1 MKEEERNNGNKIK
14 SLCWQS
20 MYEYTKLLFEKSD
33 FSKAEPDEANRHWLV
48 HGRTS
53 QIGDKL
59 DCIRLINALA
69 TLSNL
74 K

>member
-1 MKEEERNNGNKIK
+1 
-14 SLCWQS
+14 
-20 MYEYTKLLFEKSD
+20 MYEYTKLVFEKSD
-33 FSKAEPDEANRHWLV
+33 FSQTEPNEINRHWLV

-53 QIGDKL
+53 KVGDKL
-59 DCIRLINALA
+59 HCIRLINALS